1 MTKYIWQ
8 KKEWTNFSWDEEIL
22 IPALS
27 NAKKSQGFILA
38 QADIF
43 DLKSLGEIIVQE
55 ALTTSEIEGQNPSK
69 NSIRSSVAYRLG
81 LPSGGLTIKDKSSD
95 GLVQLLIDAT
105 TNHQMLLTKEKLWA
119 WQAALFP
126 TGYSG
131 IHKITVGSWRIG
143 LEPMKVISGQIG
155 KEIIH
160 YEAPP
165 SKRVNK
171 EISSFLKWW
180 DNSPDNI
187 DGMIRAAI
195 AHFWF
200 VSIHPFDDGNGRI
213 ARAITDMAL
222 AQDEQTSKRLYSLS
236 SQIKKDRDDYYNI
249 LEQTQKGNGDITQW
263 IKWFL
268 EMYARAIENSKELI
282 NRSIFI
288 NKFYKHFSN
297 VVLNERQQ
305 KVIRKLIECLPDDF
319 EGGLTNRKYV
329 SITKVSPE
337 TAKRDLKFLVDNN
350 ILLKNEGKGR
360 SVSYRINRDI

>member
-1 MTKYIWQ
+1 M
-8 KKEWTNFSWDEEIL
+8 
-22 IPALS
+22 
-27 NAKKSQGFILA
+27 
-38 QADIF
+38 
-43 DLKSLGEIIVQE
+43 
-55 ALTTSEIEGQNPSK
+55 
-69 NSIRSSVAYRLG
+69 AYRLG

-131 IHKITVGSWRIG
+131 IHKITVGRWSIG